1 MLRLRPRPGV
11 TLYRA
16 AFSPAYPFPF
26 IFMSNHNKEI
36 TMTTPIA
43 RAAIHVGN
51 DKKFFSAQVG
61 NEAERRG
68 WTEETY
74 RQKNADKDKNNHY
87 NFSRKHLN
95 FEIVK
100 GGKFA
105 PLGSNPVP
113 LHKRI
118 QRRLDELGFKPY
130 MEAKHPDQVSKN
142 SPNCTVS
149 MIFSGD
155 HEVLHRLAFGGQQI
169 DTSDSDADHRKVH
182 LQRGIFDWA
191 KDTYDFACR
200 RWGEENIIS
209 FAVHCDETSIHAH
222 VQTIPVEKV
231 KKRGRIGSQYV
242 KKDNPNI
249 VLSTKEWKD
258 LPKEERADYDKQT
271 ASKTEVERVSY
282 AKVWGETRKEKSEY
296 LSRLHTDYHN
306 EVGKKYGLARGIP
319 YDELT
324 EEEKRGRRHKS
335 KVVLEAER
343 QARLAIAEAVKEKNE
358 IEAETTTLTQ
368 QKEEAKKDLETA
380 QSGFIAKIFQPGK
393 YKKEEANKLKEAHD
407 AGVKETL
414 DTICKSSNLKFASE
428 PTAESLGHILHT
440 LWNDKK
446 ELQTKLSEKNGIV
459 AEKELKIK
467 DLNAKVT
474 LVTEEVN
481 GLKHL
486 LTLID
491 ASAVEKLRNDKA
503 AETNR
508 ADKAE
513 RELRALQSEHT
524 KLQNKWNAL
533 WIEPE
538 FNEAAKNVKARKER
552 EARLAE
558 EAKREEEARQT
569 KCQNI
574 LNRFVKE
581 GRDALATFSQT
592 DRINFTDQEKNSI
605 SYGILAAATKHN
617 ISLGDSE
624 SIDYAVDEFLEGM
637 PWKGCTQL
645 RADCI
650 SNWTKLFAAKEVE
663 WTESAVKDFVSL
675 VDHLSCSGNTYVSA
689 GGSNG
694 AADQLTN
701 WDGTQKIGL
710 GAVPKKKNSNG
721 MSM

>member
-1 MLRLRPRPGV
+1 
-11 TLYRA
+11 
-16 AFSPAYPFPF
+16 
-26 IFMSNHNKEI
+26 
-36 TMTTPIA
+36 MTTPIA

-51 DKKFFSAQVG
+51 DKKSFSAQVG

-87 NFSRKHLN
+87 NLSRKLLN

-113 LHKRI
+113 LHERI
-118 QRRLDELGFKPY
+118 QQRLDELDFKPY
-130 MEAKHPDQVSKN
+130 MDAKHPDQVSKN
-142 SPNCTVS
+142 SPNCTVG

-155 HEVLHRLAFGGQQI
+155 HDVLHRLAFGDQQI
-169 DTSDSDADHRKVH
+169 DTSDPDADHSKVH

-231 KKRGRIGSQYV
+231 KKRGRIGSQYI
-242 KKDNPNI
+242 KKDNPSV
-249 VLSTKEWKD
+249 VLSTREWKA
-258 LPKEERADYDKQT
+258 LPEEERADYDKQT
-271 ASKTEVERVSY
+271 ASKAEVERVSY
-282 AKVWGETRKEKSEY
+282 AKVWGETRKGKSEY

-324 EEEKRGRRHKS
+324 EAEKRGRRHKS

-358 IEAETTTLTQ
+358 IEAEAATLTQ
-368 QKEEAKKDLETA
+368 QKDEARKDLVNA

-428 PTAESLGHILHT
+428 PTAESLGQILRM
-440 LWNDKK
+440 LWKDKK
-446 ELQTKLSEKNGIV
+446 ELQAKLTERSGVV
-459 AEKELKIK
+459 AEKEMKIK
-467 DLNAKVT
+467 DLNAKVI
-474 LVTEEVN
+474 LLTEEVN
-481 GLKHL
+481 GLKHR

-491 ASAVEKLRNDKA
+491 ASAVEKLRTDKA
-503 AETNR
+503 AETSR
-508 ADKAE
+508 ANKAE

-533 WIEPE
+533 WQEPE
-538 FNEAAKNVKARKER
+538 YNEVAEKVKVRKER

-558 EAKREEEARQT
+558 EVKREEQARQARY
-569 KCQNI
+569 QNI
-574 LNRFVKE
+574 LNRFINE
-581 GRDALATFSQT
+581 GRDTLATFSKT

-605 SYGILAAATKHN
+605 SYGILATATKHN

-637 PWKGCTQL
+637 TWKGCTQL

-663 WTESAVKDFVSL
+663 WTESAVKNFVSL

-710 GAVPKKKNSNG
+710 GAVPRKKNNSG
-721 MSM
+721 QSRK